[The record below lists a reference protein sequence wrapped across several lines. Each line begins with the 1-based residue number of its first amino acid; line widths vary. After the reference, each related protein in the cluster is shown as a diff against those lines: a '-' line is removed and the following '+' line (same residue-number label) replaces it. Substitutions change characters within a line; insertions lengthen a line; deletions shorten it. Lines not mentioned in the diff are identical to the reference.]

1 MVCASKFGSERAVD
15 LMETVQVSGLEG
27 NIYWKPKDPRTCF
40 GTEALK
46 QIETGRLFSKGFQEH
61 CYLIYVGLVP

>member
-15 LMETVQVSGLEG
+15 LMEMETVMVSGLEG
-27 NIYWKPKDPRTCF
+27 NIYRKPKDPRTCF

-46 QIETGRLFSKGFQEH
+46 QIETCFQRDSKN
-61 CYLIYVGLVP
+61 IVT